1 MSKFAKFLMKRMS
14 FNILTKPDFISYGIY
29 DMPNKYLDK
38 LKKKGITIIS
48 YAARSQNDFDFVKT
62 HYHNVVFEYFDP
74 KKKVLK

>member
-1 MSKFAKFLMKRMS
+1 MSKIAKFLMRSMA
-14 FNILTKPDFISYGIY
+14 FNIFTKPDFISYGIY

-62 HYHNVVFEYFDP
+62 HYDNVVFEYFDP
-74 KKKVLK
+74 EKKVLK